1 MGKETGMEA
10 ERNMENVAGGAQ
22 PEAPADDY
30 EGLISARGLEI
41 FGKECVAPLV
51 GAVASLA
58 DSSAKIA
65 ERVNDLERKVPTTV
79 RTPSVTIGDY
89 VYNRAEQGPTVS
101 GPDVGEIAIEGA
113 TGVNAREYTL
123 RLSLKSPDK
132 QVWDDGTVEGK
143 AYAWSIA
150 PKEVE
155 PPAMAD
161 PSVEYNGAAQSPPLP
176 DVNGDEVE
184 IGGTTSATDVGSYV
198 ALYSL
203 TDMGNYVWSD
213 GTTAPKS
220 ASWSITPKRLEK
232 PALTNAAKTYSGAA
246 QSPTLPSVDPGEIQI
261 GGDTSA
267 TNAGSYTVTYTLK
280 NTSNYVW
287 SDGTTAPKS
296 ETWTIAKKSVAK
308 PTLSNTIKTYNGS
321 SQSPTL
327 PSVNA
332 AEIQIGGTTSATNA
346 GSYTVTYTLKNTS
359 NYVWSDGTAAQK
371 SDSWTI
377 NRAAGS
383 LSLNKSSLNLGIGV
397 STGTVT
403 ATRSGN
409 GAITATSSKTSV
421 ATVSVSGTTV
431 TVTAKGSGTATITVN
446 CAAGTN
452 HNAPASK
459 TVSVTVQMANPTL
472 ASNTPATIKAV
483 AQSGQAANVWKVG
496 DKIPIAINGTVGSL
510 NISGTYYAFI
520 IGFNHNSAIEGGNSI
535 HFQFGK
541 TSNGTDI
548 AFVDEYYDDWTET
561 GFRIYALEY
570 DPAKFGWKYS
580 FMRSNICPAF
590 LAALPADWRNA
601 ITACTKYSDNSS
613 NIVST
618 QDKIWLLSEFEV
630 FGKCVYANEA
640 EQNYQKQYDYYK
652 NGNSKIKYKHNN
664 TGETCGW
671 HNRSAYDHRVCYV
684 SDDGSA
690 GKYTSTVSKGFAP
703 GFKIA

>member
-1 MGKETGMEA
+1 MEA

-30 EGLISARGLEI
+30 EGLINARGLEI

-65 ERVNDLERKVPTTV
+65 ERVSDLERKVPTTV
-79 RTPSVTIGDY
+79 RLPRVTIGDY

-101 GPDVGEIAIEGA
+101 GPDVGETAIEGA
-113 TGVNAREYTL
+113 TGVNAGEYTL

-132 QVWDDGTVEGK
+132 QVWDDGTAEGK

-161 PSVEYNGAAQSPPLP
+161 ASVEYSGAAQSPPLP
-176 DVNGDEVE
+176 DVNRDEVE

-198 ALYSL
+198 AMYSL

-308 PTLSNTIKTYNGS
+308 PTLSNTSKTYNGS

-359 NYVWSDGTAAQK
+359 NYVWSDGTTAQK

-397 STGTVT
+397 SAGTVT

-409 GAITATSSKTSV
+409 GAITATSNKTSV

-472 ASNTPATIKAV
+472 ASNTPAKIKEV

-541 TSNGTDI
+541 DASGKDI
-548 AFVDEYYDDWTET
+548 AFVDSDYPQWEYNFSP
-561 GFRIYALEY
+561 GLKMNLALSNSG
-570 DPAKFGWKYS
+570 GWKESY
-580 FMRSNICPAF
+580 MRKTICEQF
-590 LAALPADWRNA
+590 LSALPTEWRNV
-601 ITACTKYSDNSS
+601 ISACVKYSHNAGVVDA
-613 NIVST
+613 T
-618 QDKIWLLSEFEV
+618 QDKIWLLSEYEV
-630 FGKCVYANEA
+630 FGEICYTYRE

-652 NGNSKIKYKHNN
+652 NGNSKTKTMH
-664 TGETCGW
+664 TGGTENVKW
-671 HNRSAYDHRVCYV
+671 HLRSAMREINTAFCAVDNYGSLSYV
-684 SDDGSA
+684 ETPWA
-690 GKYTSTVSKGFAP
+690 AGFAP
-703 GFKIA
+703 GFKVA